1 MAGPRLELHWIPDP
15 GFLFQGFLIQ
25 CLHRLQGLACP
36 HVRNHFGPSSP
47 PWAEATCPID
57 RTATPQLRCAT
68 PPRAMPPM
76 RDRSRSRRAQQELK
90 EADGQLV
97 VQAIPKSRPKRT
109 ASAKPMRPAP
119 ITPPRRPR
127 VPPPPPPMPPAAHD
141 VPPEF
146 GGAATEQQAAG
157 RARAR
162 ARGRRAR
169 ASRAGVR
176 GRAGRDRA
184 GDQGRAGVQGRAA
197 GQGVPDRQ
205 GRAAVGQ
212 EEGGVQDQAGDQGR
226 AGVQEFKAR
235 QLAEEESEIEQEE
248 FKAWQ
253 LAQQELKATAEG
265 HPECM
270 QCEDCVGS
278 RASLLL
284 RNYIKDTVSG
294 LHCEGDVYCWEC
306 FDCFRTHLPNGH
318 NMVFIK

>member
-1 MAGPRLELHWIPDP
+1 MMAP
-15 GFLFQGFLIQ
+15 GFLIQGFLIQ

-68 PPRAMPPM
+68 PPRVMPPM
-76 RDRSRSRRAQQELK
+76 RDRSRSRRAQQEMK

-97 VQAIPKSRPKRT
+97 VQAIPKSRPKTT
-109 ASAKPMRPAP
+109 ASAKPMRRRPAP

-146 GGAATEQQAAG
+146 GGAATEQQAEPAPDLEG
-157 RARAR
+157 
-162 ARGRRAR
+162 
-169 ASRAGVR
+169 
-176 GRAGRDRA
+176 
-184 GDQGRAGVQGRAA
+184 AA
-197 GQGVPDRQ
+197 PEPAEQEFE
-205 GRAAVGQ
+205 AGQ
-212 EEGGVQDQAGDQGR
+212 EETEQAIKAEQEFK
-226 AGVQEFKAR
+226 AAQLAKESQTVKAAQQLAKKKEESKTKQAIKAEQEFKAR

>member
-1 MAGPRLELHWIPDP
+1 MMAP
-15 GFLFQGFLIQ
+15 GFLIQSFLIQ

-68 PPRAMPPM
+68 PPRVMPPM

-90 EADGQLV
+90 EADGRLV
-97 VQAIPKSRPKRT
+97 AQAIPKSMPKKET
-109 ASAKPMRPAP
+109 VSAKPMMRSSAP

-146 GGAATEQQAAG
+146 GGAATEQQAEPAPELEEG
-157 RARAR
+157 
-162 ARGRRAR
+162 
-169 ASRAGVR
+169 
-176 GRAGRDRA
+176 
-184 GDQGRAGVQGRAA
+184 AA
-197 GQGVPDRQ
+197 PEPAEQEFE
-205 GRAAVGQ
+205 AGQ
-212 EEGGVQDQAGDQGR
+212 EETEQAIKAEQEFK
-226 AGVQEFKAR
+226 AAQLAKESQTTVKAAQQLAKKKEESKTKQAIKAEQEFKAR
-235 QLAEEESEIEQEE
+235 QLAEEESKTEQEE
-248 FKAWQ
+248 FTPWQ

-318 NMVFIK
+318 NMVFIKLA

>member
-1 MAGPRLELHWIPDP
+1 MAP
-15 GFLFQGFLIQ
+15 GFLIQGFLIQ

-36 HVRNHFGPSSP
+36 HVRNHFGPSLP

-68 PPRAMPPM
+68 PPRVMPPM
-76 RDRSRSRRAQQELK
+76 RDRSRSRRAQQEMK

-97 VQAIPKSRPKRT
+97 VQAIPKSRPKKT

-146 GGAATEQQAAG
+146 GGAATEQQAEPAPDLEG
-157 RARAR
+157 
-162 ARGRRAR
+162 
-169 ASRAGVR
+169 
-176 GRAGRDRA
+176 
-184 GDQGRAGVQGRAA
+184 AA
-197 GQGVPDRQ
+197 PEPAEQEFE
-205 GRAAVGQ
+205 AGQ
-212 EEGGVQDQAGDQGR
+212 EETEQAIKAEQEFK
-226 AGVQEFKAR
+226 AAQLAKESQTVKAAQQLAKKKEESKTKQAIKAEQEFKAR

>member
-1 MAGPRLELHWIPDP
+1 MMAP
-15 GFLFQGFLIQ
+15 GFLIQGFLIQ

-68 PPRAMPPM
+68 PPRVMPPM
-76 RDRSRSRRAQQELK
+76 RDRSRSPRAQQELK
-90 EADGQLV
+90 GAHGQLV
-97 VQAIPKSRPKRT
+97 VQAIPKSRPKTT
-109 ASAKPMRPAP
+109 ASAKPMRRRPAP

-146 GGAATEQQAAG
+146 GGAATEQQAEPAPDLEG
-157 RARAR
+157 
-162 ARGRRAR
+162 
-169 ASRAGVR
+169 
-176 GRAGRDRA
+176 
-184 GDQGRAGVQGRAA
+184 AA
-197 GQGVPDRQ
+197 PEPAEQEFE
-205 GRAAVGQ
+205 AGQ
-212 EEGGVQDQAGDQGR
+212 EETEQAIKGEQEFK
-226 AGVQEFKAR
+226 AAQLAKESETEQAIKAEQEFKAR

>member
-1 MAGPRLELHWIPDP
+1 M
-15 GFLFQGFLIQ
+15 
-25 CLHRLQGLACP
+25 
-36 HVRNHFGPSSP
+36 
-47 PWAEATCPID
+47 
-57 RTATPQLRCAT
+57 
-68 PPRAMPPM
+68 
-76 RDRSRSRRAQQELK
+76 K

-97 VQAIPKSRPKRT
+97 VQAIPKSRPKTT
-109 ASAKPMRPAP
+109 ASAKPMRRRPAP

-146 GGAATEQQAAG
+146 GGAATEQQAEPAPDLEG
-157 RARAR
+157 
-162 ARGRRAR
+162 
-169 ASRAGVR
+169 
-176 GRAGRDRA
+176 
-184 GDQGRAGVQGRAA
+184 AA
-197 GQGVPDRQ
+197 PEPAEQEFE
-205 GRAAVGQ
+205 AGQ
-212 EEGGVQDQAGDQGR
+212 EETEQAIKAEQEFK
-226 AGVQEFKAR
+226 AAQLAKESQTVKAAQQLAKKKEESKTKQAIKAEQEFKAR

>member
-1 MAGPRLELHWIPDP
+1 MMAP
-15 GFLFQGFLIQ
+15 GFLIQGFLIQ

-68 PPRAMPPM
+68 PPRVMPPM

-162 ARGRRAR
+162 ARGRRAL

-176 GRAGRDRA
+176 GRAGRDR
-184 GDQGRAGVQGRAA
+184 
-197 GQGVPDRQ
+197 
-205 GRAAVGQ
+205 
-212 EEGGVQDQAGDQGR
+212 AGDQGR